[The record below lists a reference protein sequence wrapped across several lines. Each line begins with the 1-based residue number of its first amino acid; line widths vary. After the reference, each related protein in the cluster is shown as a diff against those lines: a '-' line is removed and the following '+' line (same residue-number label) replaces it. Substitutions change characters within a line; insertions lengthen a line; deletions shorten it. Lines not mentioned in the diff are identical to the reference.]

1 MVQVE
6 HIKITKLESNVGQL
20 PDVPPNPRYIKN
32 DRFEA
37 LCRSIEQAPEMLDLR
52 ELIVYP
58 YRKKYVVICGNMRLK
73 ACRKLGFENMPCK
86 ILPKDTTAAKLREY
100 AAKDNNA
107 FGDNDWDIFANE
119 WDMDELEEWGMVLPT
134 EWGAEDDLEKEDPE
148 EDQPE
153 EEEEDGE
160 EIEDV
165 SFAQQMMG
173 DVLFESDNI
182 FDIPNLLLD
191 MQAGHLELPLST
203 WGANSRLRKDV
214 TTYHF
219 YVDDYRFEHLFKDPT
234 NLLASGCKAI
244 VEPNCSLHDQ
254 TPIAYGL
261 CQIYKKRWLARYMQE
276 CGVKVYVDLNVS
288 HKFIEYNKMGVPK
301 GYNAFMT
308 RGLIGWMESLKSDLK
323 VAQEISGLEKPNL
336 IVYGGGEEV
345 KAFCMEHGLL
355 YLTDF
360 INAKKLD

>member
-1 MVQVE
+1 MVKKE
-6 HIKITKLESNVGQL
+6 SIKITKLEGNVGQI
-20 PDVPPNPRYIKN
+20 PDVPANPRFINK

-37 LCRSIEQAPEMLDLR
+37 LCRSIEQAPEMLELR
-52 ELIVYP
+52 EAIVYP
-58 YRKKYVVICGNMRLK
+58 HKKKFVVICGNMRLK
-73 ACRKLGFENMPCK
+73 ACRKLGFETMPCK
-86 ILPKDTTAAKLREY
+86 ILPPETTAAKIREY
-100 AAKDNNA
+100 AAKDNNP
-107 FGDNDWDIFANE
+107 FGDNDWDILANE
-119 WDMDELEEWGMVLPT
+119 WDMDELQDWGMVLPT
-134 EWGAEDDLEKEDPE
+134 DWGAGEDLEDE
-148 EDQPE
+148 EAEQQDE
-153 EEEEDGE
+153 EETDDGE
-160 EIEDV
+160 DLIDDT
-165 SFAQQMMG
+165 FTKQMMG
-173 DVLFESDNI
+173 DVLFESNNI
-182 FDIPNLLLD
+182 FDIPNLLLE
-191 MQAGHLELPLST
+191 MQAGKLELPLSP

-234 NLLASGCKAI
+234 NLLTSGCKAI

-254 TPIAYGL
+254 TPIAFGL
-261 CQIYKKRWLARYMQE
+261 SQIYKKRWLARYMQE

-308 RGLIGWMESLKSDLK
+308 RGLIGWMDSLKSDLQ

-336 IVYGGGEEV
+336 IVYGGGEEI
-345 KAFCMEHGLL
+345 KAFCMENGLL